1 MMARYN
7 PEELKEMLTK
17 YFTKVYTEQHIEQ
30 GYDAQVGQPVWYNA
44 DGHPKYDVIGGR
56 LGISGEK
63 VKMSF
68 ESWLAAGN
76 TPPGGVKPTP
86 EQKPVQPLQ
95 LNTAGASANGVVA
108 PSGGLAET
116 VNTLNQVAS
125 LKQAQHNISQID
137 QAIVPSGNTDLG
149 GVVGALASALAKP
162 RDDTSS
168 MAMMMQM
175 NQQSQQMAQQARNA
189 SDERFTALLN
199 IMFQQQAQNQ
209 TMMMEAMRGGGTR
222 SALEDR
228 ILNKSVDQMLLG
240 NQNPEDTILTQ
251 LVQSGQLPEIGKGLL
266 DGVANVLAARQPPS
280 TEQPSYLAQA
290 PVQPQ
295 MVPQNPQPVA
305 QPQLPQAMPQ
315 PQAQPIQLSFE
326 QKCDVV
332 MEGFHTNLPD
342 TYKQD
347 LAYIGVLKRQV
358 EIAVRRAEDSNP
370 NDIREQLISAD
381 KEMHLIVNLRSIAV
395 NINRVAKGEVNPD
408 MAAQVLQ
415 GMPLFNDHFRGETY
429 ESLISKVEP
438 YAAADPPGQK
448 MFGWDI
454 DFLKS
459 DEAGTVI
466 RQILAS
472 ANR

>member
-30 GYDAQVGQPVWYNA
+30 GYDAQVGQPVWYNP

-76 TPPGGVKPTP
+76 TPPGGVKPAQQ
-86 EQKPVQPLQ
+86 QKPLEPLQ
-95 LNTAGASANGVVA
+95 LSSGSSPSVTP

-137 QAIVPSGNTDLG
+137 QAGMSGGNTDLG
-149 GVVGALASALAKP
+149 GVVGALAAALAKP

-175 NQQSQQMAQQARNA
+175 NQQSQQMAQSARNA

-222 SALEDR
+222 SPLEER

-290 PVQPQ
+290 P
-295 MVPQNPQPVA
+295 A
-305 QPQLPQAMPQ
+305 QAMPAPVQPMEPQ
-315 PQAQPIQLSFE
+315 PQVVPQQQQIAQPIQLSFE

-332 MEGFHTNLPD
+332 MEGFHSNLPE
-342 TYKQD
+342 TYQQD

-370 NDIREQLISAD
+370 NDIRQQLISAD

-395 NINRVAKGEVNPD
+395 NIQRVAKGEVNSD

-429 ESLISKVEP
+429 ESLISKVDP

-454 DFLKS
+454 DFLKG
-459 DEAGTVI
+459 DEAATVI
-466 RQILAS
+466 RQILAT